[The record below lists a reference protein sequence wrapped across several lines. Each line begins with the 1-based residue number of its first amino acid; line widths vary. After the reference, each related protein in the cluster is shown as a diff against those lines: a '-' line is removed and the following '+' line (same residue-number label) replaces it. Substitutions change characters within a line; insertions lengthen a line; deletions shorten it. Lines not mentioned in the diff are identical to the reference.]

1 MYLII
6 KAKITEGKKNETFDS
21 FDTKKV
27 QRVLIMYYDFF
38 VY

>member
-6 KAKITEGKKNETFDS
+6 KAKITEEKNETFDS
-21 FDTKKV
+21 FDTQKV

-38 VY
+38 DY

>member
-6 KAKITEGKKNETFDS
+6 KAKMTEVKNETFDS

-27 QRVLIMYYDFF
+27 QRVLIMYYDFL